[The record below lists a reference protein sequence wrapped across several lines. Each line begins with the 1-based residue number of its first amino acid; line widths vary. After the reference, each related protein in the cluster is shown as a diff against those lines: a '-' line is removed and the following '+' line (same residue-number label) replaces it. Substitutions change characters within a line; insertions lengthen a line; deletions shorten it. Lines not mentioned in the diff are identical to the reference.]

1 MMIYQTI
8 FIQEV
13 SPELTYLS
21 HDKIADLNPSKP
33 GNSSIISIPIVVGTS
48 INIEFGYDIIIG

>member
-21 HDKIADLNPSKP
+21 HDKIADLNPLEAWKF
-33 GNSSIISIPIVVGTS
+33 
-48 INIEFGYDIIIG
+48 INYINPHRGRYIHQYRIWI